1 MSETEIDFTG
11 KNLIVLGAAGHLG
24 RYLCAHLVSLGANLI
39 LIDKDELG
47 LDELKSSLSAS
58 TSSNIKP
65 IRCDLEDTERRT
77 EVFSGLIKLYSE
89 VHGLVNCASLVGDSK
104 LTGWNVAFENQSIE
118 TWRRAIEV
126 NLTSIFEICQILTPS
141 LRRAKGASIVNIAS
155 IYGEKGPRW
164 DLYAGTSLGNPAGYS
179 VSKGGLIQL
188 TRWLATTLAPT
199 VRVNSV
205 IAGGIDRNQPEDFKS
220 KYCRDV
226 PLGRMATEMD
236 LIGPI
241 TFLLSSASS
250 YVTGEAL
257 HVDGGRGIW

>member
-1 MSETEIDFTG
+1 VSDTEIDFTG

-24 RYLCAHLVSLGANLI
+24 RHLCARLVSLGANLV
-39 LIDKDELG
+39 LIDKNEFG
-47 LDELKSSLSAS
+47 LEELKSSLSAS
-58 TSSNIKP
+58 TSSNIKT
-65 IRCDLEDTERRT
+65 IRCDLEDARHRT
-77 EVFSGLIKLYSE
+77 EVFSDLIKLYSE
-89 VHGLVNCASLVGDSK
+89 VHGLINCASFVGDSK
-104 LTGWNVAFENQSIE
+104 LPGWNVAFENQSID

-141 LRRAKGASIVNIAS
+141 LKRTKGASIVNIAS

-164 DLYAGTSLGNPAGYS
+164 DLYAGTSLGNPAAYA
-179 VSKGGLIQL
+179 VSKGGLIQF

-205 IAGGIDRNQPEDFKS
+205 IAGGIERDQPDDFKS
-220 KYCRDV
+220 KYCKDV
-226 PLGRMATEMD
+226 PLGRMATETD

-250 YVTGEAL
+250 YITGEAL

>member
-1 MSETEIDFTG
+1 MSEVEFDFTG
-11 KNLIVLGAAGHLG
+11 KNLIILGAGGYLG
-24 RYLCAHLVSLGANLI
+24 WQLCARLVSLGANLV
-39 LIDKDELG
+39 LIDKNELR
-47 LDELKSSLSAS
+47 LDELKSSLSGSA
-58 TSSNIKP
+58 SSNIKT
-65 IRCDLEDTERRT
+65 IRCDLEEAQHRT
-77 EVFSGLIKLYSE
+77 EVFSDLIKLYSE

-104 LTGWNVAFENQSIE
+104 LPGWNVAFENQSID
-118 TWRRAIEV
+118 TWRRAIEI
-126 NLTSIFEICQILTPS
+126 NLTSIFEVCQILTPS
-141 LRRAKGASIVNIAS
+141 LKRAKVASIVNIAS

-164 DLYAGTSLGNPAGYS
+164 DLYDGTSIGNPAAYS

-205 IAGGIDRNQPEDFKS
+205 IAGGIERDQPENFKS

>member
-1 MSETEIDFTG
+1 VSGIEFDFTG

-24 RYLCAHLVSLGANLI
+24 RHLCARLVSLGANLV
-39 LIDKDELG
+39 LIDKNKVG
-47 LDELKSSLSAS
+47 LDALKSSLSGS
-58 TSSNIKP
+58 KSSNIKA
-65 IRCDLEDTERRT
+65 ITCDLEDIRHRT
-77 EVFSGLIKLYSE
+77 EVLSDLIKLYSE
-89 VHGLVNCASLVGDSK
+89 VHGLINCASFVGDSK
-104 LTGWNVAFENQSIE
+104 LPGWTVAFENQSID

-141 LRRAKGASIVNIAS
+141 LKKAKGSSIVNIAS

-164 DLYAGTSLGNPAGYS
+164 DLYTGTSLGNPAAYS

-205 IAGGIDRNQPEDFKS
+205 IAGGIERDQPESFKS

-241 TFLLSSASS
+241 IFLLSSASS
-250 YVTGEAL
+250 YVTGESL